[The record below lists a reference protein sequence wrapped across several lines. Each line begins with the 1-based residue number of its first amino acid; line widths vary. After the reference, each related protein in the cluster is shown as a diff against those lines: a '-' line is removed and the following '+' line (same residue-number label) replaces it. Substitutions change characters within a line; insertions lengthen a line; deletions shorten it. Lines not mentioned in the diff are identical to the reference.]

1 VFETLETSRQA
12 STARAKRTARK
23 KPPERCNPS
32 KNKACAGTGADQ
44 KNRAAQQASKM
55 EAIGQLAGGIA
66 HDFNNLLTVVLGHC
80 EFLLKRD
87 EPKESSRQRV
97 EEIRKAAE
105 RGAWLTNQLLAYSRN
120 QILEPAVLQIN
131 SVLEDMDGI
140 LRCVLGED
148 IAMDVV
154 MDSNL
159 GWTRVD
165 RGKLQ
170 QIVLN
175 LAGNAR
181 DAMPQGGRLRLETLN
196 VHVNRQTHPAQPY
209 VAPGEYVALL
219 VRDTGIGMDS
229 ETRARVFEPFF
240 TTKEKGKGTG
250 LGLATVYGIVKQSG
264 GYIWVESEIGAGSAF
279 QTLLPRVAQ
288 PADPYEVQESLD
300 FNPGSETILL
310 VEDEPAVRR
319 MAAEVLLN
327 IGYRVIA
334 APSGADALR
343 MAAKHEGP
351 LDLLLT
357 DVVMPGMT
365 GPELARQFH
374 SKFPR
379 MRILYMSGY
388 TDDAIEKHGLR
399 GRTVRLLQKP
409 FTHETLARGIREA
422 LGPVAQASVAAEKLA
437 TCHSEGSG
445 LPEESAFSRVWRRK
459 ADPSLRS
466 G

>member
-1 VFETLETSRQA
+1 MSSDSSAFETIQA
-12 STARAKRTARK
+12 SGDASQARGKEKARK
-23 KPPERCNPS
+23 KPVEPVRAS
-32 KNKACAGTGADQ
+32 KDLKRSKMAQ
-44 KNRAAQQASKM
+44 PQEHRASQQASKM

-66 HDFNNLLTVVLGHC
+66 HDFNNLLTVILGHS

-87 EPKESSRQRV
+87 EPRERSRMRI

-105 RGAWLTNQLLAYSRN
+105 RGAWLTSQLLAYSRN
-120 QILEPAVLQIN
+120 QILEPAVVQMN

-148 IAMDVV
+148 IALDLV

-165 RGKLQ
+165 PGKLQ

-196 VHVNRQTHPAQPY
+196 VSVNSRTPAAQQF

-219 VRDTGIGMDS
+219 VRDSGIGMDAG
-229 ETRARVFEPFF
+229 TRARVFEPFF

-264 GYIWVESEIGAGSAF
+264 GYIWVESEIGAGSVF

-288 PADPYEVQESLD
+288 PADPHMVQEVLD
-300 FNPGSETILL
+300 FSSGGETILL
-310 VEDEPAVRR
+310 VEDDPSVRR
-319 MAAEVLLN
+319 MAAEVLLST
-327 IGYRVIA
+327 GYRVLV

-343 MAAKHEGP
+343 IAAKHEGR

-365 GPELARQFH
+365 GPELARQFIV
-374 SKFPR
+374 KFPR
-379 MRILYMSGY
+379 IRTLYMSGY
-388 TDDAIEKHGLR
+388 PDDAIEKHGVH
-399 GRTVRLLQKP
+399 GRTVRVLQKP
-409 FTHETLARGIREA
+409 FTHESLAQSVREA
-422 LGPVAQASVAAEKLA
+422 LGPVAQTSV
-437 TCHSEGSG
+437 CGFPVSIPG
-445 LPEESAFSRVWRRK
+445 RK
-459 ADPSLRS
+459 R
-466 G
+466 